1 MKPVRQLIQ
10 VSREVSEGNLRPKID
25 PISKNEIG
33 VLQKTFSEM
42 LSSLRERDRRQ
53 QAESETK
60 LLMSEKQASVG
71 RLAAGVAHEINNPLT
86 GVLTFTHM
94 LLRRKDLQEEVRAD
108 LQTIAKETERVRAI
122 VKGLLDFSRQTKLEP
137 ELTDINKLVRSAIA
151 LVDNQALVKGV
162 TLEFSPTDGLP
173 VRTMDRNQMQSVILN
188 IMINAIDA
196 TEPGGTV
203 TVKTGFSV
211 SKGKTE
217 QDGIEI
223 SIGDTGCGISKDNLG
238 KIFDPFFTTKEV
250 GQGTGLGLSVS
261 YGIVGHHG
269 GNIRVQSEVG
279 KGSTFT
285 IWLPIEDL
293 HSEYREDRIEA

>member
-1 MKPVRQLIQ
+1 
-10 VSREVSEGNLRPKID
+10 
-25 PISKNEIG
+25 
-33 VLQKTFSEM
+33 
-42 LSSLRERDRRQ
+42 
-53 QAESETK
+53 
-60 LLMSEKQASVG
+60 
-71 RLAAGVAHEINNPLT
+71 
-86 GVLTFTHM
+86 
-94 LLRRKDLQEEVRAD
+94 VRAD